1 MEVGRKKR
9 KGPKMV
15 EMPQVDFDLEGIRE
29 IQKRKE
35 KIYKRGSKINQ
46 EKEVVLNGKHLHKR

>member
-1 MEVGRKKR
+1 
-9 KGPKMV
+9 MV